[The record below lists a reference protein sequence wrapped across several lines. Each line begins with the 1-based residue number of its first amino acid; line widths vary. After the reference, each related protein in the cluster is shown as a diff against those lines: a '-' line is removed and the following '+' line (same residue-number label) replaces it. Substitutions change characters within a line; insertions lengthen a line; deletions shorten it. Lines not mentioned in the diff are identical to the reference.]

1 MLDSLLHFSS
11 PRVVKCNSSNWLRYA
26 IDDTAFF
33 ASLAREGDERP
44 ARAVVILNR
53 VIWEDECGVAIP
65 LVPEYIA
72 ERPSAQDT
80 IRHIGTTIAFQYG
93 VGGQA

>member
-1 MLDSLLHFSS
+1 
-11 PRVVKCNSSNWLRYA
+11 VKCNSSNWLRYA

-44 ARAVVILNR
+44 ARVVVILNRQALQILNR

-80 IRHIGTTIAFQYG
+80 LRHIGTTIAFQYG